1 MQLLASRFKEK
12 NLAETYAAMA
22 AKTRTS
28 FNEKFWNRESNCL
41 IDVVDSPG
49 LGASSRPNQII
60 ASSLDYTIVD
70 RDGAEGIVDFVSR
83 EFLTPFGLR
92 TLAPSDPAYKGFCSG
107 ERCQRDQAYH
117 SGTVWPWLLGPFTSA
132 FLKANGFTDQNR
144 EYAFAN
150 FISPLFSKQILQ
162 GGLGT
167 IGEIFDGNP
176 PHAPRGC
183 ISQAWSVAEPLRAY
197 VEDVLQIRPKY
208 EKEMLQF

>member
-1 MQLLASRFKEK
+1 
-12 NLAETYAAMA
+12 
-22 AKTRTS
+22 
-28 FNEKFWNRESNCL
+28 
-41 IDVVDSPG
+41 
-49 LGASSRPNQII
+49 
-60 ASSLDYTIVD
+60 
-70 RDGAEGIVDFVSR
+70 
-83 EFLTPFGLR
+83 
-92 TLAPSDPAYKGFCSG
+92 
-107 ERCQRDQAYH
+107 
-117 SGTVWPWLLGPFTSA
+117 VWPWLLGPFTSA